1 MLVSLNL
8 SFIVF
13 LLKTLYHQVGKN
25 LSKKEYV
32 MPSFD
37 LVSKTDM
44 MEMKNALQMAQK
56 EVNSRYDFKGSDTAF
71 ELKENSIELRADDDY
86 KMKAALEILRGQLAK
101 RNIGQRCIDPQKVEP
116 SGNRMMKQVIN
127 IKNGIDKEKARTIN
141 KIIKDSGLKVSSSI
155 LDDKIRLTGKKID
168 DLQDAFIKLRNN
180 KDVDIELQMENM
192 KRD

>member
-1 MLVSLNL
+1 
-8 SFIVF
+8 
-13 LLKTLYHQVGKN
+13 
-25 LSKKEYV
+25 

-56 EVNSRYDFKGSDTAF
+56 EINARYDFKGSDVTL
-71 ELKENSIELRADDDY
+71 ELKETAIELRAEDDY
-86 KMKAALEILRGQLAK
+86 KMKAALEILRGQLVK

-127 IKNGIDKEKARTIN
+127 IKNGIEKEKAKLIN

-155 LDDKIRLTGKKID
+155 MDDKIRITGKKID
-168 DLQDAFIKLRNN
+168 DLQGAYQMLRSN
-180 KDVDIELQMENM
+180 KEVDIELQMENM

>member
-1 MLVSLNL
+1 
-8 SFIVF
+8 
-13 LLKTLYHQVGKN
+13 
-25 LSKKEYV
+25 

-44 MEMKNALQMAQK
+44 MEMKNALLMAQK
-56 EVNSRYDFKGSDTAF
+56 EVNSRYDFKGSDTNF
-71 ELKENSIELRADDDY
+71 ELKETAIELRADDDY
-86 KMKAALEILRGQLAK
+86 KMKAALEILRGQLVK

-116 SGNRMMKQVIN
+116 SGNRMMKQMIN

-141 KIIKDSGLKVSSSI
+141 KIIKESGLKVSSSI

-168 DLQDAFIKLRNN
+168 DLQDAFQLLRKH
-180 KDVDIELQMENM
+180 KDVDIELQIENM

>member
-1 MLVSLNL
+1 
-8 SFIVF
+8 
-13 LLKTLYHQVGKN
+13 
-25 LSKKEYV
+25 

-56 EVNSRYDFKGSDTAF
+56 EINARYDFKGSEVTL
-71 ELKENSIELRADDDY
+71 ELKDTSIELRAEDDY
-86 KMKAALEILRGQLAK
+86 KMKAALEIFRGQLVK
-101 RNIGQRCIDPQKVEP
+101 RNIGQRCIDPQKIEP
-116 SGNRMMKQVIN
+116 SGNRMMKQTIN
-127 IKNGIDKEKARTIN
+127 IKNGIEKEKAKQIN

-168 DLQDAFIKLRNN
+168 DLQEAYQMLRTH
-180 KDVDIELQMENM
+180 KDVEIELQMENM

>member
-1 MLVSLNL
+1 
-8 SFIVF
+8 
-13 LLKTLYHQVGKN
+13 
-25 LSKKEYV
+25 

-56 EVNSRYDFKGSDTAF
+56 EVNSRYDFKGSDVTF
-71 ELKENSIELRADDDY
+71 ELKETAIELRAEDDY
-86 KMKAALEILRGQLAK
+86 KMKAALEILRGQMLK
-101 RNIGQRCIDPQKVEP
+101 RSIGQRCIDPQKVEP
-116 SGNRMMKQVIN
+116 SGNRMLKQIIN
-127 IKNGIDKEKARTIN
+127 IKNGIDKEKAKAIN
-141 KIIKDSGLKVSSSI
+141 KLIKESGLKVQSSI

-168 DLQDAFIKLRNN
+168 DLQDAYRIIRSH

>member
-1 MLVSLNL
+1 
-8 SFIVF
+8 
-13 LLKTLYHQVGKN
+13 
-25 LSKKEYV
+25 

-56 EVNSRYDFKGSDTAF
+56 EINARYDFKGSDVTL
-71 ELKENSIELRADDDY
+71 ELKETTIELRAEDDY
-86 KMKAALEILRGQLAK
+86 KMKAALEIFRGQLVK

-116 SGNRMMKQVIN
+116 SGNRMMKQTIN
-127 IKNGIDKEKARTIN
+127 IKNGIEKEKAKQIN
-141 KIIKDSGLKVSSSI
+141 KILKDSGLKVSSSI

-168 DLQDAFIKLRNN
+168 DLQEAYQMLRAH
-180 KDVDIELQMENM
+180 KDVEIELQMENM

>member
-1 MLVSLNL
+1 
-8 SFIVF
+8 
-13 LLKTLYHQVGKN
+13 
-25 LSKKEYV
+25 

-56 EVNSRYDFKGSDTAF
+56 EINSRYDFKGSDTTL
-71 ELKENSIELRADDDY
+71 ELKETAIELRADSEY
-86 KMKAALEILRGQLAK
+86 KMKAALEILRGQLVK

-116 SGNRMMKQVIN
+116 SGNLRFKQVIN
-127 IKNGIDKEKARTIN
+127 IKNGIDKEKARIIN
-141 KIIKDSGLKVSSSI
+141 KFIKDSGLKVSSSI

-168 DLQDAFIKLRNN
+168 DLQEIFQKLRAN
-180 KDVDIELQMENM
+180 KEVDIELQIENM

>member
-1 MLVSLNL
+1 
-8 SFIVF
+8 
-13 LLKTLYHQVGKN
+13 
-25 LSKKEYV
+25 

-56 EVNSRYDFKGSDTAF
+56 EVNSRYDFKGSDTSF
-71 ELKENSIELRADDDY
+71 ELKESAIELRADDDY
-86 KMKAALEILRGQLAK
+86 KMKAALEILRGQLVK

-116 SGNRMMKQVIN
+116 SGNRMLKQMIN

-141 KIIKDSGLKVSSSI
+141 KLVKESGLKVSSSI

-168 DLQDAFIKLRNN
+168 DLQEVFQLLRKH
-180 KDVDIELQMENM
+180 KDVDIELQIENM

>member
-1 MLVSLNL
+1 
-8 SFIVF
+8 
-13 LLKTLYHQVGKN
+13 
-25 LSKKEYV
+25 

-56 EVNSRYDFKGSDTAF
+56 EINARYDFKGSDVSL
-71 ELKENSIELRADDDY
+71 ELKETTIELKAEDDY
-86 KMKAALEILRGQLAK
+86 KMKAALEILRGQLVK

-127 IKNGIDKEKARTIN
+127 IKNGIEKEKAKQIN
-141 KIIKDSGLKVSSSI
+141 KLIKDAGLKVSSSI
-155 LDDKIRLTGKKID
+155 MDDKIRITGKKID
-168 DLQDAFIKLRNN
+168 DLQEAYQMLRSN
-180 KDVDIELQMENM
+180 KEVDIELQMENM

>member
-1 MLVSLNL
+1 
-8 SFIVF
+8 
-13 LLKTLYHQVGKN
+13 
-25 LSKKEYV
+25 

-56 EVNSRYDFKGSDTAF
+56 EVNSRYDFKGSDTSY
-71 ELKENSIELRADDDY
+71 ELKENAIELRADDDY
-86 KMKAALEILRGQLAK
+86 KMKAALEILRGQLVK

-116 SGNRMMKQVIN
+116 SGNRMLKQIIN
-127 IKNGIDKEKARTIN
+127 IKNGIDKDKARTIN
-141 KIIKDSGLKVSSSI
+141 KIIKESGLKVSSSI

-168 DLQDAFIKLRNN
+168 DLQEAFMKLRSH

>member
-1 MLVSLNL
+1 
-8 SFIVF
+8 
-13 LLKTLYHQVGKN
+13 
-25 LSKKEYV
+25 

-56 EVNSRYDFKGSDTAF
+56 EINQRYDFKGSDVTL
-71 ELKENSIELRADDDY
+71 ELKDTTIELKAEDDY
-86 KMKAALEILRGQLAK
+86 KMKAALEILRGQLVK

-127 IKNGIDKEKARTIN
+127 IKNGIEKEKAKSIN
-141 KIIKDSGLKVSSSI
+141 KIIKESGLKVQSSI
-155 LDDKIRLTGKKID
+155 MDDKIRITGKKID
-168 DLQDAFIKLRNN
+168 DLQEAYAMLRSN
-180 KDVDIELQMENM
+180 KEVDIELQMENM